1 MLSPHEFCGS
11 CAKQGIS
18 FFTGVPD
25 SLLQDFCAYLMDHLP
40 PQSHVIAANEGGAV
54 GLATGHYLA
63 TGNSALVYMQNS
75 GQGNAVNPLLSLAD
89 PEVYGI
95 PMLMLVGWRGEPG
108 VQDEPQHIKQGRV
121 MNALFDAM
129 EIPNEILVAE
139 HDAAATQVARML
151 ELSRKGNCPVALIVR
166 KGTFAKYAMQKAP
179 ENPYSLSREEVI
191 GQIAASI
198 PPQTVMVGTTGHISR
213 ELYEY
218 RSRQGDGHAR
228 DFLTVGSMGHAS
240 QVALGIAI
248 AQPERTVYCLDGDG
262 AMLMHLGAMTL
273 IGQSRCSN
281 IRHVVLNNGAHG
293 SVGGQPTVAFSI
305 SFPEIARGCGYASVQ
320 AVNTLNGLNDALT
333 LMKEVSGPAF
343 LEVKVSAK
351 VRKDL
356 GRPTTTPTENRDEL
370 MNFLELDLLPMTSN
384 EYVQVGSE
392 GAEVFIQ
399 KFLALCRSDDK
410 VFLIADRQAYEPSGA
425 ASFFPTLLADKR
437 VVIFSDF
444 SANPKIEE
452 LRRALVVFKETRAGL
467 ILSVGGGSALDI
479 GKLVNYFAARSV
491 DTEAYLEGKRGE
503 DAEFF
508 PHLAVPTTAGSGSEA
523 THFAVLYYG
532 FKKISVADKGLIP
545 SHVWLNSVFT
555 ASMSPYQT
563 ASSGFDALAQAIESY
578 WAVGSTSE
586 SRQDSAK
593 ALQLCLRHL
602 EGAVLTPTSEHRA
615 GMLEAAH
622 LAGRAINVSKTTAA
636 HAMSYALTAY
646 YGLTHGHAVA
656 MILPAVFEAN
666 AVVTEANLNDS
677 RGVTHVRAVMREL
690 CMLFGVVSPKKAAQ
704 RLQEIIARIGLSVVW
719 FSAHGFDPAE
729 ARDYVMQEVN
739 AERLANNPRRMDG
752 ETVARIVSYIK

>member
-1 MLSPHEFCGS
+1 MLSPHEFCDS

-18 FFTGVPD
+18 FFAGVPD
-25 SLLQDFCAYLMDHLP
+25 SLLQDFCAYLMNYLP

-63 TGNSALVYMQNS
+63 TGNPALVYMQNS

-95 PMLMLVGWRGEPG
+95 PMLLLVGWRGEPG
-108 VQDEPQHIKQGRV
+108 VHDEPQHVKQGRV

-129 EIPNEILVAE
+129 EIPYEILVAE
-139 HDAAATQVARML
+139 HDAAAAQVARML
-151 ELSRKGNCPVALIVR
+151 ALSRQGNRPVALIVR
-166 KGTFAKYAMQKAP
+166 KGTFAKYAMQKAS
-179 ENPYSLSREEVI
+179 ENTYSLLREEVI

-198 PPQTVMVGTTGHISR
+198 PPQAVMVGTTGHISR

-218 RSRQGDGHAR
+218 RARQGDGHAR

-240 QVALGIAI
+240 QVALGIAL

-305 SFPEIARGCGYASVQ
+305 SFLNIARGCGYTFVQ
-320 AVNTLNGLNDALT
+320 SVNTLEGLNNALT

-351 VRKDL
+351 VRQDL
-356 GRPTTTPTENRDEL
+356 GRPATTPAENRDAL
-370 MNFLELDLLPMTSN
+370 MKFLGLDVHPMTSN
-384 EYVQVGSE
+384 EYVQVGAE
-392 GAEVFIQ
+392 GTEVFIQ
-399 KFLALCRSDDK
+399 KFFALGRPDDS
-410 VFLIADRQAYEPSGA
+410 VFMIAGRQSYEASGA
-425 ASFFPTLLADKR
+425 ARFFPPLLADKR
-437 VVIFSDF
+437 VVRFSDF
-444 SANPKIEE
+444 SANPKIDE
-452 LRRALVVFKETRAGL
+452 LRRALVAFKESRAGL
-467 ILSVGGGSALDI
+467 ILSVGGGSAIDI
-479 GKLVNYFAARSV
+479 GKLVNYFAARGV

-503 DAEFF
+503 DAVFF
-508 PHLAVPTTAGSGSEA
+508 PHLAVPTTAGSGSES
-523 THFAVLYYG
+523 THFAVLYDG
-532 FKKISVADKGLIP
+532 FKKISVANKRLIP
-545 SHVWLNSVFT
+545 SHVWLNPAFT

-578 WAVGSTSE
+578 WAVGSTLE

-593 ALQLCLRHL
+593 ALRLCLRHL

-622 LAGRAINVSKTTAA
+622 LAGHAINVSKTTAA
-636 HAMSYALTAY
+636 HAMSYALTAH

-656 MILPAVFEAN
+656 MTLPAVFEAN
-666 AVVTEANLNDS
+666 AAATEADVNDL
-677 RGVTHVRAVMREL
+677 RGVAHVRAVMHEI
-690 CMLFGVVSPKKAAQ
+690 CMPLGVDSPKKAAQ
-704 RLQEIIARIGLSVVW
+704 RIREIMARIGLSDAW

-739 AERLANNPRRMDG
+739 AERLANNPRRLDG
-752 ETVARIVSYIK
+752 EIIARILSNIR